1 MSLLLS
7 LSALAFLFLLS
18 GFFSGTETALFS
30 LSKIERR
37 RLTENHPHLAK
48 RVTFHLEHPRR
59 ALITILI
66 GNMVVNTL
74 ASAIATLIVYETWG
88 SRWLGLAMAGFTLAL
103 ILFGEITPKVLA
115 VRKNEALALLSGLAL
130 EIFAILFYPIRRAAR
145 FISDWILSFLVR
157 EKMNQPDLMSEA
169 ELKALIKIGEEE
181 GVLDREERYMIQK
194 IFELGE
200 RPVKAIMT
208 PRIDLAALNV
218 DDPPEKQIEIIQK
231 YHFSHMPVYK
241 NSKDHILGVISVQ
254 DYVLNENR
262 DITAILKQP
271 LFVPET
277 KRIDDLLEEFR
288 RKGQSFAVCVDEH
301 GGTAGIVTQEDI
313 LEEIFGEFYDEYAK
327 VENPIRS
334 LGHGEFIV
342 DAKISLADFNEYFST
357 HLKAGEASTLGGFIL
372 EKMGEVP
379 EKGKY
384 VKIPECDIRINDMI
398 RQRIHTV
405 IVRPRI

>member
-7 LSALAFLFLLS
+7 LALLVALFLLA
-18 GFFSGTETALFS
+18 GFFSGAETAIFS

-37 RLTENHPHLAK
+37 RLSESNPRLAK
-48 RVTFHLEHPRR
+48 WVMKHIEHPRR
-59 ALITILI
+59 ALSTILI
-66 GNMVVNTL
+66 GNLVVNTL
-74 ASAIATLIVYETWG
+74 AAAFATLVAIETWG
-88 SRWLGLAMAGFTLAL
+88 SDSLGIAMPVFTVLF
-103 ILFGEITPKVLA
+103 IFFGEISPKMVA
-115 VRKNEALALLSGLAL
+115 VTKNETIALFSAFAL
-130 EIFAILFYPIRRAAR
+130 EIIAALLYPLRKIMRW
-145 FISDWILSFLVR
+145 ITDMILSLLIR
-157 EKMNQPDLMSEA
+157 EKIDQSDLMSEA

-181 GVLDREERYMIQK
+181 GMLDREERYMIQK

-218 DDPPEKQIEIIQK
+218 DDPPEKQTEIIQK
-231 YHFSHMPVYK
+231 YHFTHMPVYK

-254 DYVLNENR
+254 DYVLSANR
-262 DITAILKQP
+262 DITAVLKQP

-288 RKGQSFAVCVDEH
+288 RKGQNFAVCVDEH

-384 VKIPECDIRINDMI
+384 VRIPECDIRINNMI